1 MWSAKDKKQRPP
13 TPRWDPSI
21 IVSPTTSLLHQ
32 RRTNP
37 KVGRPHLLFSQ
48 NLLKESND
56 GDSLCQQQHDYLQ
69 TSPSLTSSFATG
81 HFADV
86 QQSPTSTS
94 QVQQTISTTVNPRH
108 VSSATHPDHTVHDG
122 SLFAM
127 HSSFPQ
133 VSFAQPNSRTR
144 EPTPPSSLISP
155 SSSSTLAS
163 SQWDSQNVSP
173 WPHRS
178 HSDPSDQSA
187 VEGHVTDESD
197 SHIDVGSSSSSSAA
211 PRVVHPVVTGGKCP
225 RRQYSG
231 KNLTLI
237 RPSRLSF
244 VKTASSSDDQSSSS
258 PQTPVSKI
266 PTPLSRKRIGYP
278 GSTSSSSSS
287 TTPSSVTLSPL
298 SDEPRTEM
306 DLLVR
311 QYNIDIERQLRDIM
325 NVKLPRLFMNC
336 DALVHSMTK
345 TLRPI
350 SAALGHIHG
359 FGRLPAREFQQ
370 PKSDDAHM
378 GVVKEEE
385 AIQCDEPNVHDG
397 RDQER
402 ITPPTMAPVKQLSE
416 SPPFATTANDELD
429 SKIPP
434 QQSNAS
440 RDSSSGEGPEAGRK
454 RKRDQGL
461 TSERSGSTS
470 DNVPLLPESTY
481 DGERAA
487 PGSEAFA
494 KPGLGPVSQTQSPPR
509 PLVDKKGPSSRPSLA
524 GDISPQATTI
534 KANRELTGCMNLFMD
549 CCIQLQLYLQQPI
562 QTATL
567 VGRND
572 AFDSPPS
579 SILTPMHHSS
589 RSGSLGLSNP
599 LGIQHPSVQMKL
611 KEEVQ
616 KAIKG
621 GNDILIAIEQY
632 HSDRVDLLDRMEAHR
647 LKATASKI
655 HADGRALFDEGTYP
669 TIDGRE
675 RDGARQNV
683 WTQLQE
689 YLEQLDQRHL
699 NQLRYGTMKLQSG
712 CATLHQ
718 MLQSVFG

>member
-37 KVGRPHLLFSQ
+37 KAGRPHPLFSQ
-48 NLLKESND
+48 NLLTESNYSD
-56 GDSLCQQQHDYLQ
+56 PPYQQQHDYLQ

-86 QQSPTSTS
+86 QQNPTSTS
-94 QVQQTISTTVNPRH
+94 QLQQTISTTVNPRH
-108 VSSATHPDHTVHDG
+108 VSSATQPDHTVHDG

-127 HSSFPQ
+127 HSSLPQ
-133 VSFAQPNSRTR
+133 VSFAKPNPRTR
-144 EPTPPSSLISP
+144 EPTPLSSVISP

-187 VEGHVTDESD
+187 AEGHVTDESD
-197 SHIDVGSSSSSSAA
+197 SHMDVGSSSSSSAA

-225 RRQYSG
+225 RHQYSG
-231 KNLTLI
+231 KNLALI

-244 VKTASSSDDQSSSS
+244 VKTAGSSDDQSSSS
-258 PQTPVSKI
+258 PQIPVSKI
-266 PTPLSRKRIGYP
+266 PTPLSRKRTAYP

-350 SAALGHIHG
+350 SAALGHIHD
-359 FGRLPAREFQQ
+359 FGQLPAREFQQ
-370 PKSDDAHM
+370 PKPDDAYM
-378 GVVKEEE
+378 GVIKEEE
-385 AIQCDEPNVHDG
+385 EATQCDEPNVHDG

-402 ITPPTMAPVKQLSE
+402 TTPPTKAHVKQLSE
-416 SPPFATTANDELD
+416 SPPFATTAYDESD
-429 SKIPP
+429 SKISP
-434 QQSNAS
+434 QQSDAS
-440 RDSSSGEGPEAGRK
+440 RDSSSGERSEAGRK
-454 RKRDQGL
+454 RKRDQVL

-470 DNVPLLPESTY
+470 DNTPLLPESTY
-481 DGERAA
+481 DDEHAA
-487 PGSEAFA
+487 PGGGAIA
-494 KPGLGPVSQTQSPPR
+494 RPGLGPVSQTQSPPR
-509 PLVDKKGPSSRPSLA
+509 PPVDKKGPLSMPSHA
-524 GDISPQATTI
+524 GDINPQATTI
-534 KANRELTGCMNLFMD
+534 KANRELTGCMNSFMD
-549 CCIQLQLYLQQPI
+549 CCIQLQLYLQQPV
-562 QTATL
+562 QTASL

-572 AFDSPPS
+572 VFDSPPYNV
-579 SILTPMHHSS
+579 LTPVHHSS
-589 RSGSLGLSNP
+589 RSDTLGLANP

-611 KEEVQ
+611 K
-616 KAIKG
+616 
-621 GNDILIAIEQY
+621 
-632 HSDRVDLLDRMEAHR
+632 VDLLDRMDAHR
-647 LKATASKI
+647 LKDTASKI
-655 HADGRALFDEGTYP
+655 RADGRALSDEGTCL

-675 RDGARQNV
+675 RDGARQSV
-683 WTQLQE
+683 LTQLQE
-689 YLEQLDQRHL
+689 YLEQLDQRHS
-699 NQLRYGTMKLQSG
+699 NQLRYGTMKLQSS